1 MANPKTANKP
11 GEPPMSS
18 VKPEGISDRERALA
32 AMRDRRDGM
41 TWDDVA
47 AKHEYSDRG
56 TAFRAVKRVLER
68 VEGETADDYREV
80 IAARYEALWAKS
92 WEAINTAEAKGQLVG
107 KSQLVASAR
116 GVLDS
121 LAKLQ
126 GLQASTKSE
135 VTVVT
140 RTAIDSE
147 IEALFGKAGIS
158 SGDETTNPQE
168 NS

>member
-1 MANPKTANKP
+1 MASTKP
-11 GEPPMSS
+11 D
-18 VKPEGISDRERALA
+18 GISDRERALG
-32 AMRDRRDGM
+32 AMKDRRDGK
-41 TWDDVA
+41 TWAEVA
-47 AKHEYSDRG
+47 DAWGYQDKS
-56 TAFRAVKRVLER
+56 TACRAVRRVLER

>member
-1 MANPKTANKP
+1 MASTKP
-11 GEPPMSS
+11 D
-18 VKPEGISDRERALA
+18 GISDRERALG
-32 AMRDRRDGM
+32 AMKDRRDGK
-41 TWDDVA
+41 TWAEVA
-47 AKHEYSDRG
+47 DAWGYQDKS
-56 TAFRAVKRVLER
+56 TACRAVRRVLER

-147 IEALFGKAGIS
+147 IEALFGKAGID

>member
-1 MANPKTANKP
+1 MASTKP
-11 GEPPMSS
+11 D
-18 VKPEGISDRERALA
+18 GISDRERALG
-32 AMRDRRDGM
+32 AMKDRRDGK
-41 TWDDVA
+41 TWAEVA
-47 AKHEYSDRG
+47 DAWGYQDKS
-56 TAFRAVKRVLER
+56 TACRAVRRVLER

-92 WEAINTAEAKGQLVG
+92 WEAINTAESKGQLVG

-147 IEALFGKAGIS
+147 I
-158 SGDETTNPQE
+158 
-168 NS
+168 

>member
-1 MANPKTANKP
+1 MASTKP
-11 GEPPMSS
+11 D
-18 VKPEGISDRERALA
+18 GISDRERALG
-32 AMRDRRDGM
+32 AMKDRRDGK
-41 TWDDVA
+41 TWAEVA
-47 AKHEYSDRG
+47 DAWGYQDKS
-56 TAFRAVKRVLER
+56 TACRAVRRVLER

-92 WEAINTAEAKGQLVG
+92 WEAINTAESKGQLVG

-158 SGDETTNPQE
+158 SRDETTNPQE

>member
-1 MANPKTANKP
+1 MASTKP
-11 GEPPMSS
+11 D
-18 VKPEGISDRERALA
+18 GISDRERALG
-32 AMRDRRDGM
+32 AMKDRRDGK
-41 TWDDVA
+41 TWAEVA
-47 AKHEYSDRG
+47 DAWGYQDKS
-56 TAFRAVKRVLER
+56 TACRAVRRVLER

-168 NS
+168 TE

>member
-1 MANPKTANKP
+1 MASTKP
-11 GEPPMSS
+11 D
-18 VKPEGISDRERALA
+18 GISDRERALG
-32 AMRDRRDGM
+32 AMKDRRDGK
-41 TWDDVA
+41 TWAEVA
-47 AKHEYSDRG
+47 DAWGYQDKS
-56 TAFRAVKRVLER
+56 TACRAVRRVLER

-168 NS
+168 NP

>member
-1 MANPKTANKP
+1 MASTKP
-11 GEPPMSS
+11 D
-18 VKPEGISDRERALA
+18 GISDRVRALG
-32 AMRDRRDGM
+32 AMKDRRDGK
-41 TWDDVA
+41 TWAEVA
-47 AKHEYSDRG
+47 EAWGYQDKS
-56 TAFRAVKRVLER
+56 TACRAVRRVLER

-92 WEAINTAEAKGQLVG
+92 WEAINAAEAKGQLVG

-158 SGDETTNPQE
+158 SGEETTNPQE

>member
-1 MANPKTANKP
+1 MASTKP
-11 GEPPMSS
+11 D
-18 VKPEGISDRERALA
+18 GISDRERALG
-32 AMRDRRDGM
+32 AMKDRRDGK
-41 TWDDVA
+41 TWAEVA
-47 AKHEYSDRG
+47 DAWGYQDKS
-56 TAFRAVKRVLER
+56 TACRAVRRVLER

-92 WEAINTAEAKGQLVG
+92 WEAINTAESKGQLVG

-158 SGDETTNPQE
+158 SGEETTNPQE

>member
-1 MANPKTANKP
+1 MASTKP
-11 GEPPMSS
+11 D
-18 VKPEGISDRERALA
+18 GISDRERALG
-32 AMRDRRDGM
+32 AMKDRRDGK
-41 TWDDVA
+41 TWAEVA
-47 AKHEYSDRG
+47 DAWGYQDKS
-56 TAFRAVKRVLER
+56 TACRAVRRVLER

-126 GLQASTKSE
+126 GLQASTKAE

-158 SGDETTNPQE
+158 SGEETTETQE
-168 NS
+168 NP

>member
-1 MANPKTANKP
+1 MASTKP
-11 GEPPMSS
+11 DS
-18 VKPEGISDRERALA
+18 ISDRERALG
-32 AMRDRRDGM
+32 AMKDRRDGK
-41 TWDDVA
+41 TWAEVA
-47 AKHEYSDRG
+47 DAWGYQDKS
-56 TAFRAVKRVLER
+56 TACRAVRRVLER

>member
-1 MANPKTANKP
+1 MASTKP
-11 GEPPMSS
+11 D
-18 VKPEGISDRERALA
+18 GISDRERALG
-32 AMRDRRDGM
+32 AMKDRRDGK
-41 TWDDVA
+41 TWAEVA
-47 AKHEYSDRG
+47 DAWGYQDKS
-56 TAFRAVKRVLER
+56 TACRAVRRVLER

-158 SGDETTNPQE
+158 SGEETTETQE

>member
-1 MANPKTANKP
+1 MASTKP
-11 GEPPMSS
+11 D
-18 VKPEGISDRERALA
+18 GISDRERALG
-32 AMRDRRDGM
+32 AMKDRRDGK
-41 TWDDVA
+41 TWAEVA
-47 AKHEYSDRG
+47 VAWGYQDKS
-56 TAFRAVKRVLER
+56 TACRAVRRVLER

-92 WEAINTAEAKGQLVG
+92 WEAINAAEAKGQLVG

-158 SGDETTNPQE
+158 SGEETTNPQE
-168 NS
+168 NP

>member
-1 MANPKTANKP
+1 MASIKP
-11 GEPPMSS
+11 D
-18 VKPEGISDRERALA
+18 GISDRERALG
-32 AMRDRRDGM
+32 AMKDRRDGK
-41 TWDDVA
+41 TWAEVA
-47 AKHEYSDRG
+47 DTWGYQDKS
-56 TAFRAVKRVLER
+56 TACRAVRRVLER

-92 WEAINTAEAKGQLVG
+92 WEAISAAESKGQLVG

-147 IEALFGKAGIS
+147 IEALLGKAGIRP
-158 SGDETTNPQE
+158 GDETTDTQE
-168 NS
+168 K

>member
-1 MANPKTANKP
+1 MASTKP
-11 GEPPMSS
+11 D
-18 VKPEGISDRERALA
+18 GIGDRERALG
-32 AMRDRRDGM
+32 AMKDRRDGK
-41 TWDDVA
+41 TWAEVA
-47 AKHEYSDRG
+47 DAWGYQDKS
-56 TAFRAVKRVLER
+56 TACRAVRRVLER

>member
-1 MANPKTANKP
+1 MASTKP
-11 GEPPMSS
+11 D
-18 VKPEGISDRERALA
+18 GISDRERALG
-32 AMRDRRDGM
+32 AMKDRRDGK
-41 TWDDVA
+41 TWAEVA
-47 AKHEYSDRG
+47 DAWGYQDKS
-56 TAFRAVKRVLER
+56 TACRAVRRVLER

-92 WEAINTAEAKGQLVG
+92 WEAINAAEAKGQLVG

-158 SGDETTNPQE
+158 SGEETTNPQE

>member
-1 MANPKTANKP
+1 MASTKP
-11 GEPPMSS
+11 D
-18 VKPEGISDRERALA
+18 GISDRERALG
-32 AMRDRRDGM
+32 AMKDRRDGK
-41 TWDDVA
+41 TWAEVA
-47 AKHEYSDRG
+47 DAWGYQDKS
-56 TAFRAVKRVLER
+56 TACRAVRRILER

>member
-1 MANPKTANKP
+1 MTNSPNSPDGTWPEDLGRRETAL
-11 GEPPMSS
+11 
-18 VKPEGISDRERALA
+18 I
-32 AMRDRRDGM
+32 AMRLRRDGK
-41 TWDDVA
+41 TWDEVA
-47 AKHEYSDRG
+47 IEAGYSSRQ
-56 TAFRAVKRVLER
+56 AAHKAVKRVLER

-92 WEAINTAEAKGQLVG
+92 WEAIESAGSKGQLVG

-135 VTVVT
+135 VTVFT
-140 RTAIDSE
+140 RGAIDAE
-147 IEALFGKAGIS
+147 IEALFGKAGIQP
-158 SGDETTNPQE
+158 GDETTDTQE

>member
-1 MANPKTANKP
+1 MASTKP
-11 GEPPMSS
+11 D
-18 VKPEGISDRERALA
+18 GISDRERALG
-32 AMRDRRDGM
+32 AMQDRRDGK
-41 TWDDVA
+41 TWAEVA
-47 AKHEYSDRG
+47 DAWGYQDKS
-56 TAFRAVKRVLER
+56 TACRAVRRVLER

-147 IEALFGKAGIS
+147 IEALFGKAGIG

-168 NS
+168 TE

>member
-1 MANPKTANKP
+1 MASTKP
-11 GEPPMSS
+11 D
-18 VKPEGISDRERALA
+18 GISDRERALG
-32 AMRDRRDGM
+32 AMKDRRDGK
-41 TWDDVA
+41 TWAEVA
-47 AKHEYSDRG
+47 DAWGYQDKS
-56 TAFRAVKRVLER
+56 TACRAVRRVLER

-92 WEAINTAEAKGQLVG
+92 WEAINTAESKGQLVG

-158 SGDETTNPQE
+158 SGEETTNPQE
-168 NS
+168 NP

>member
-1 MANPKTANKP
+1 MAGT
-11 GEPPMSS
+11 EPDD
-18 VKPEGISDRERALA
+18 ITNRQRAVA

-41 TWDDVA
+41 LWDEIA
-47 AKHEYSDRG
+47 EKHGYSDRG
-56 TAFRAVKRVLER
+56 NAQRAVRRVLER

-80 IAARYEALWAKS
+80 ISARYEALWAKS
-92 WEAINTAEAKGQLVG
+92 WEAINAAEAKGQLVG

-126 GLQASTKSE
+126 GLQASTKAE
-135 VTVVT
+135 VTIVT

>member
-1 MANPKTANKP
+1 MP
-11 GEPPMSS
+11 S
-18 VKPEGISDRERALA
+18 VKPEGISDRERALG
-32 AMRDRRDGM
+32 AMKDRRDGK
-41 TWDDVA
+41 TWAEVA
-47 AKHEYSDRG
+47 AAWGYHDKSSAH
-56 TAFRAVKRVLER
+56 RAVKTVLER
-68 VEGETADDYREV
+68 VEGETTDDYREV

-92 WEAINTAEAKGQLVG
+92 WEAINTAESKGQLVG

-158 SGDETTNPQE
+158 SGEETTNPQE

>member
-1 MANPKTANKP
+1 MAGT
-11 GEPPMSS
+11 EPDD
-18 VKPEGISDRERALA
+18 ISNRQRAVA
-32 AMRDRRDGM
+32 AMQDRRDGM
-41 TWDDVA
+41 LWDEIA
-47 AKHEYSDRG
+47 EKHGYSDRG
-56 TAFRAVKRVLER
+56 NAQRAVRRVLER
-68 VEGETADDYREV
+68 VEGETAEDYREV

-147 IEALFGKAGIS
+147 IEALFGKAGIG

>member
-1 MANPKTANKP
+1 MASTKP
-11 GEPPMSS
+11 D
-18 VKPEGISDRERALA
+18 GISDHERALG
-32 AMRDRRDGM
+32 AMKDRRDGK
-41 TWDDVA
+41 TWAEVA
-47 AKHEYSDRG
+47 DAWGYQDKS
-56 TAFRAVKRVLER
+56 TACRAVRRVLER

-158 SGDETTNPQE
+158 SGEETTNPQE

>member
-1 MANPKTANKP
+1 MASTKP
-11 GEPPMSS
+11 D
-18 VKPEGISDRERALA
+18 GISDRERALG
-32 AMRDRRDGM
+32 AMKDRRDGK
-41 TWDDVA
+41 TWAEVA
-47 AKHEYSDRG
+47 DAWCYQDKS
-56 TAFRAVKRVLER
+56 TACRAVRRVLER

-168 NS
+168 NP

>member
-1 MANPKTANKP
+1 MASTKP
-11 GEPPMSS
+11 D
-18 VKPEGISDRERALA
+18 GISDRERALG
-32 AMRDRRDGM
+32 AMKDRRDGK
-41 TWDDVA
+41 TWAEVA
-47 AKHEYSDRG
+47 DAWGYQDKS
-56 TAFRAVKRVLER
+56 TACRAVRRVLER

-158 SGDETTNPQE
+158 SGEETTNPQE